1 MMKKFATLMMSQ
13 AHFKVQLKA
22 SFTAQSRIYEILK
35 LRNLSLK
42 QGCKA
47 VLKGVHSLKL
57 LVADIGWR

>member
-1 MMKKFATLMMSQ
+1 MMSQ

-22 SFTAQSRIYEILK
+22 NFTARFRIYEMMK

-42 QGCKA
+42 QGCKV

-57 LVADIGWR
+57 LVVDIGWR